1 MKPYELALWAAA
13 AVSVGFTVGAIT
25 ASKSVP
31 PPDRAV
37 AKCISEEP
45 VRARALLALL
55 LPWTAT
61 VTQSS
66 PGEMPRTRFY
76 IPRSAR

>member
-1 MKPYELALWAAA
+1 VSEYAAIVGAAA

-25 ASKSVP
+25 ASKSAP
-31 PPDRAV
+31 APDRAV
-37 AKCISEEP
+37 AKCIPEEP
-45 VRARALLALL
+45 VRVRAVLALP